1 MNGVIVILLL
11 VLAFFG
17 GRAWQ
22 WRRDRVAVRFSAQ
35 ASELYATITDIAE
48 YKRRAQREIDRLTKR

>member
-1 MNGVIVILLL
+1 MSAITILLL

-17 GRAWQ
+17 GRVWQ
-22 WRRDRVAVRFSAQ
+22 WRRNRSAIRFSEQ

-48 YKRRAQREIDRLTKR
+48 YKRRAKREIDRLKKR